1 MCFVYICYMYF
12 INLSIDWKVVAFVC
26 VRFLF
31 VSVVCPDYFFV
42 FCLHICR
49 FSFSIYYMCLSYLS
63 MCITCLLYLVEMST
77 VVSWKMRKS
86 NSFFIWR
93 RNICPSSSVL
103 SLRLPQCYIHSKS
116 YFTLT
121 WWWSIGEFK
130 FLQRDI
136 LSDFFII
143 IKPQAKCQRR
153 AK

>member
-42 FCLHICR
+42 CTFVVSL
-49 FSFSIYYMCLSYLS
+49 FLYMCLSYLS
-63 MCITCLLYLVEMST
+63 MCITCLSSWNEDSL
-77 VVSWKMRKS
+77 SWKMRKS

-121 WWWSIGEFK
+121 WWWSIGQFH
-130 FLQRDI
+130 QSQI
-136 LSDFFII
+136 N
-143 IKPQAKCQRR
+143 
-153 AK
+153 